1 MLDNQPWKPAH
12 HPTISWKVND
22 TPYSEENRDIYY
34 SNSNGIDESNYYFI
48 NSNDLHKR
56 FKTHTEE
63 RFCIGELG
71 FGSGLNF
78 LLTWLM
84 WSNAPYPKPK
94 LSYYA
99 AELNPMSL
107 EDLKKANKKWP
118 QLSHLFAELI
128 EKYPVAI
135 KGQHRILLNEG
146 NVHLDLWWCP
156 ADIMCDDLSSYDRSY
171 FDAWYLDGFA
181 PRLNPSMWSSKLITS
196 PGYN

>member
-12 HPTISWKVND
+12 HPTISWKTNNI
-22 TPYSEENRDIYY
+22 PYSEENRDIYY
-34 SNSNGIDESNYYFI
+34 SKLNGIDESNYYFI

-94 LSYYA
+94 LSYCA
-99 AELNPMSL
+99 AELNPMS
-107 EDLKKANKKWP
+107 P
-118 QLSHLFAELI
+118 IF
-128 EKYPVAI
+128 EK
-135 KGQHRILLNEG
+135 
-146 NVHLDLWWCP
+146 
-156 ADIMCDDLSSYDRSY
+156 
-171 FDAWYLDGFA
+171 
-181 PRLNPSMWSSKLITS
+181 
-196 PGYN
+196 